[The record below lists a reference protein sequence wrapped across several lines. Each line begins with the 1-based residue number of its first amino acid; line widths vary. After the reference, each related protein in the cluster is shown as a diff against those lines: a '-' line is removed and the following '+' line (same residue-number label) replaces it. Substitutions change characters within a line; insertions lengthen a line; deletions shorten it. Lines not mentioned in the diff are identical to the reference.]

1 MRYCKAL
8 RAFFVFAQIS
18 LTIYF
23 IWYSIDNWEQT
34 PSVTSGTS
42 TLKVTVSFEKRQCLI
57 PEGMENYTRIEC
69 LVKQVHDYATSK
81 CQCLHIL
88 MGGLVVNQS
97 NNETLAPEWSRNNKI
112 SARSDRK
119 RDQ

>member
-34 PSVTSGTS
+34 PAVTSGTS

-57 PEGMENYTRIEC
+57 PEEMENYTRIEC
-69 LVKQVHDYATSK
+69 LVKQVHDYAKSNSTSPHPRMP
-81 CQCLHIL
+81 L
-88 MGGLVVNQS
+88 
-97 NNETLAPEWSRNNKI
+97 NNSHGDIIFEHSHLSE
-112 SARSDRK
+112 
-119 RDQ
+119 Q